1 MVFGSVAYLN
11 KKCRRVGGEDED
23 MDKRLHSESSCF
35 AVRMRLFA
43 GPQCCVKSVFTS
55 CRSQDTHIFFVYNM
69 GHCMAYDRIGGW

>member
-23 MDKRLHSESSCF
+23 MDETSFRELVFCCLQAFVCGSAKLRQVCF
-35 AVRMRLFA
+35 HLMQIPRH
-43 GPQCCVKSVFTS
+43 PY
-55 CRSQDTHIFFVYNM
+55 FFVYNM